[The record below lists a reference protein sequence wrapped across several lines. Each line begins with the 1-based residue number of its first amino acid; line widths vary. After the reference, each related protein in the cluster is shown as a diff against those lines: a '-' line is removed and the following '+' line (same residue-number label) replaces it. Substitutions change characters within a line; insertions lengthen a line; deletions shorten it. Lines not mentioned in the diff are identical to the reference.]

1 MSILPIRVFPDP
13 MLRKKARPIKRV
25 DESIRRLARDMIETM
40 QNAGGVGLAANQV
53 GVLKRLVTL
62 QMPEEDAY
70 ALINPEILK
79 REGEREVEEGCLSV
93 PGYTGLVKRSV
104 RVTARYID
112 EAGSRIKLPAEELLS
127 QAIEHE
133 VDHLNGIVFL
143 DHLIAHE
150 ELHKTGH
157 SPDEPHWH
165 DVGYSIYVD
174 HGPAIPGDDRIVELL
189 HAAAELSRL
198 SAESSM
204 SDAMYEVEGDGR
216 VDPDDPSLKGAV
228 LLEGQGRR
236 MSGDVVEG

>member
-13 MLRKKARPIKRV
+13 MLRKKARPIRRV
-25 DESIRRLARDMIETM
+25 DDAIRKLARDMIETM
-40 QNAGGVGLAANQV
+40 NNAGGVGLAANQV

-62 QMPEEDAY
+62 QMPEEDAF
-70 ALINPEILK
+70 ALVNPEILK
-79 REGEREVEEGCLSV
+79 REGEREVDEGCLSV
-93 PGYTGLVKRSV
+93 PGYTGLVTRSV
-104 RVTARYID
+104 RVTARYLD
-112 EAGSRIKLPAEELLS
+112 ESGSRIKLPAEELLS
-127 QAIEHE
+127 QALEHE

-174 HGPAIPGDDRIVELL
+174 HAPAIPGDDKLVELL
-189 HAAAELSRL
+189 HATAELSRL

-204 SDAMYEVEGDGR
+204 SEATYEVEGAER
-216 VDPDDPSLKGAV
+216 VVPDDPALEGAV
-228 LLEGQGRR
+228 LLEGQARKVG
-236 MSGDVVEG
+236 GAGGEG